1 LQIKNS
7 LVVTDNQK
15 LVLHPFPDFFFWLAS
30 LSNRNVAFFERY
42 EYVLGDLTVPVAD
55 KLKGVYVAI

>member
-1 LQIKNS
+1 MEDF
-7 LVVTDNQK
+7 LVVADNQI
-15 LVLHPFPDFFFWLAS
+15 LVFHPLPDFFVRFAS
-30 LSNRNVAFFERY
+30 LSNRAVTFFERY